1 MFFTVDSN
9 TFSKTGPLSFSGFF
23 HMVSVFHK
31 NCLTLSLGVTIFK
44 YQPLQRFFLIHST
57 LFITYICHLSHLLL
71 LIKVLRVKVTAH
83 ALSGK
88 GLFSGLFEH
97 VTRHIWWRHLVR
109 LLWRA
114 SCSRTWEILIWQH
127 AWTEIW
133 VNAYLKI
140 SWIYCSLANYLALW
154 HTSCITINMLL
165 TH

>member
-1 MFFTVDSN
+1 
-9 TFSKTGPLSFSGFF
+9 
-23 HMVSVFHK
+23 
-31 NCLTLSLGVTIFK
+31 
-44 YQPLQRFFLIHST
+44 
-57 LFITYICHLSHLLL
+57 
-71 LIKVLRVKVTAH
+71 
-83 ALSGK
+83 
-88 GLFSGLFEH
+88 
-97 VTRHIWWRHLVR
+97 LVR